1 MAPPD
6 GDKCPVRFDDR
17 FLEELKSRLRLSDV
31 IGRSV
36 KLRRQ
41 GREFVGLS
49 PFNKEK
55 SPSFYVNDDKGFY
68 HDFSSGKH
76 GDLISYLQ
84 ETERLSFPEAVERLA
99 NEAGIAMPAVDPQ
112 SVAEEKKRQG
122 LGDWLELAA
131 KWFEA
136 ELRRPGGAE
145 ARAYLER
152 RGLPER
158 EWARFGI
165 GLAPQ
170 GRTALKDYLVAKG
183 ARPGDLV
190 DAGLLIAPEDGGQPY
205 DRFRHRIIFPITDAR
220 GHMVSFG
227 GRALDAE
234 ARAKYLNGPDTPLF
248 DKGRTLYGLAEARKI
263 VATAPAEAHAALVVV
278 EGYMD
283 VIACQRAGI
292 AAVAPMGTAL
302 TEGQM
307 EMLWRFHPEPTLCF
321 DGDGA
326 GQRAAGR
333 VIERALPLLK
343 PGRTFQFA
351 MVEGGKDP
359 DDVLRDQGPQVL
371 KAQLLK
377 TEPFVER
384 LFRREQ
390 AEAGDLATPEQRT
403 ALKVKLRKMA
413 ATIGDADLAAAY
425 KQDLLSRYEA
435 LFTLDKPAQTYSDA
449 GRALSR
455 RRWDGKNNKKPPP
468 GSASSAGKAAA
479 QALNH
484 SPRPLAAA
492 LALAAIERPQ
502 VLAGRIEQVNERG
515 FGDPRLGQL
524 AEELVGLSLEGGVLD
539 ARFIYRRME
548 ARGLTEAV
556 FAELKAAAGRAHA
569 VFLDPATSDAEAQS
583 QWATAFDALMN
594 LQALESA
601 VRTAKDDLE
610 IDHDY
615 ETFKR
620 LVTERDAMARLIGEG
635 LAATQH

>member
-1 MAPPD
+1 
-6 GDKCPVRFDDR
+6 VRFDDH
-17 FLEELKSRLRLSDV
+17 FLDELKARLRLSDV
-31 IGRSV
+31 IGRTV

-41 GREFVGLS
+41 GREYVGLS

-76 GDLISYLQ
+76 GDLISFLQ

-99 NEAGIAMPAVDPQ
+99 NEAGIPLPAVDPQ
-112 SVAEEKKRQG
+112 AVAEEKKRQG
-122 LGDWLELAA
+122 LGDWLDLAA

-158 EWARFGI
+158 EWSRFGV
-165 GLAPQ
+165 GFAPS

-190 DAGLLIAPEDGGQPY
+190 EAGLLIAPEDTGQPY
-205 DRFRHRIIFPITDAR
+205 DRFRNRIIFPITDAR
-220 GHMVSFG
+220 GRMVSFG

-234 ARAKYLNGPDTPLF
+234 AKAKYLNGPDTSLF

-263 VATAPAEAHAALVVV
+263 VATAPADAHPSLVVV

-307 EMLWRFHPEPTLCF
+307 ELLWRFHPEPTLCF
-321 DGDGA
+321 DGDAA

-333 VIERALPLLK
+333 AIERALPLLK

-359 DDVLRDQGPQVL
+359 DDVLRDQGPAAL
-371 KAQLLK
+371 KAQLAK
-377 TEPFVER
+377 TDPFVER
-384 LFRREQ
+384 LFKREQ
-390 AEAGDLATPEQRT
+390 AEAGDLSTPEQRT

-413 ATIGDADLAAAY
+413 ATIADADLAAAY
-425 KQDLLSRYEA
+425 KQDLLARYEA
-435 LFTLDKPAQTYSDA
+435 LWTLDRPAQTYSDA

-455 RRWDGKNNKKPPP
+455 RRWDGKRKPPP
-468 GSASSAGKAAA
+468 GSASPQGRAAA
-479 QALNH
+479 RALSH

-492 LALAAIERPQ
+492 LALAAIERPS
-502 VLAGRIEQVNERG
+502 VLADRIEQVNERG
-515 FGDPRLGQL
+515 FGDPRLGQM
-524 AEELVGLSLEGGVLD
+524 ASELVGLSLEGGVLD

-548 ARGLTEAV
+548 ARGLTADV

-569 VFLDPATSDAEAQS
+569 AFLDPATSDAEAQAL
-583 QWATAFDALMN
+583 WARAFDALMD
-594 LQALESA
+594 LQSLESA
-601 VRTAKDDLE
+601 VKAAKDDLE
-610 IDHDY
+610 VDHDF

-620 LVTERDAMARLIGEG
+620 LVAERDAVARAIGEG
-635 LAATQH
+635 AGFAIH

>member
-1 MAPPD
+1 
-6 GDKCPVRFDDR
+6 VRFDDR

-76 GDLISYLQ
+76 GDLISFLQ

-99 NEAGIAMPAVDPQ
+99 NEAGVPMPAIDPQ
-112 SVAEEKKRQG
+112 AVAEEKKCQG
-122 LGDWLELAA
+122 LGDWLDLAA

-165 GLAPQ
+165 GLAPP
-170 GRTALKDYLVAKG
+170 GRTSLKDYLVAKG

-190 DAGLLIAPEDGGQPY
+190 EAGLLIAPEDGAAPY
-205 DRFRHRIIFPITDAR
+205 DRFRNRIIFPITDAR
-220 GHMVSFG
+220 GRMVSFG

-234 ARAKYLNGPDTPLF
+234 AKAKYLNGPDTPLF
-248 DKGRTLYGLAEARKI
+248 DKGRTLYGLAEARKTL
-263 VATAPAEAHAALVVV
+263 ATASADAQAPLAVV

-307 EMLWRFHPEPTLCF
+307 ELLWRFHPEPTLCF

-333 VIERALPLLK
+333 AIERALPLLK

-359 DDVLRDQGPQVL
+359 DDVLREQGPQVL
-371 KAQLLK
+371 KAQLAK

-390 AEAGDLATPEQRT
+390 AEAGDLTTPEQRT
-403 ALKVKLRKMA
+403 ALKVKLRKLA
-413 ATIGDADLAAAY
+413 ATIADTDLAAAY
-425 KQDLLSRYEA
+425 RQDLLNRYEA
-435 LFTLDKPAQTYSDA
+435 LFTLEKPAQTYSDA

-455 RRWDGKNNKKPPP
+455 RRWDGKKTKPEP
-468 GSASSAGKAAA
+468 GRASAQGRAAA
-479 QALNH
+479 LALNH

-492 LALAAIERPQ
+492 LALAAIERPS
-502 VLAGRIEQVNERG
+502 VLADRIEQVNERG

-569 VFLDPATSDAEAQS
+569 AFLDPATSDAEAQG
-583 QWATAFDALMN
+583 QWAQAFDALMT
-594 LQALESA
+594 LQSLESA
-601 VRTAKDDLE
+601 VRAAKDDLDV
-610 IDHDY
+610 DHDF

-620 LVTERDAMARLIGEG
+620 LVAERDAVARAIGEG
-635 LAATQH
+635 VVTTRH

>member
-1 MAPPD
+1 M
-6 GDKCPVRFDDR
+6 RFDDR

-76 GDLISYLQ
+76 GDLISFLQ

-99 NEAGIAMPAVDPQ
+99 NEAGVPMPAVDPQ
-112 SVAEEKKRQG
+112 AVAEEKKRQG
-122 LGDWLELAA
+122 LGDWLDLAA

-165 GLAPQ
+165 GLAPA

-190 DAGLLIAPEDGGQPY
+190 EAGLLIAPEDGAAPY
-205 DRFRHRIIFPITDAR
+205 DRFRNRIIFPITDPR
-220 GHMVSFG
+220 GRMVSFG

-234 ARAKYLNGPDTPLF
+234 AKAKYLNGPDTPLF
-248 DKGRTLYGLAEARKI
+248 DKGRTLYGLAEARKSL
-263 VATAPAEAHAALVVV
+263 ATAPADARAPLAVV

-307 EMLWRFHPEPTLCF
+307 ELLWRFHPEPTLCF

-333 VIERALPLLK
+333 AIERALPLLK

-359 DDVLRDQGPQVL
+359 DDVLREQGPQAL
-371 KAQLLK
+371 KAQLAK

-390 AEAGDLATPEQRT
+390 VEAGDLTTPEQRT
-403 ALKVKLRKMA
+403 ALKVKLRKLA
-413 ATIGDADLAAAY
+413 ATIADTDLAAAY
-425 KQDLLSRYEA
+425 RQDLLSRYEA
-435 LFTLDKPAQTYSDA
+435 LFTLEKPAQTYSEA

-455 RRWDGKNNKKPPP
+455 RRWDGKKTKPEP
-468 GSASSAGKAAA
+468 GRASPQGRAAA
-479 QALNH
+479 LALNH

-492 LALAAIERPQ
+492 LALAAIERPS
-502 VLAGRIEQVNERG
+502 VLADRVEQVNERG

-556 FAELKAAAGRAHA
+556 FGELKAAAGRAHA
-569 VFLDPATSDAEAQS
+569 AFLDPATSDADAQAL
-583 QWATAFDALMN
+583 WAQAFDALMT
-594 LQALESA
+594 LQSLESA
-601 VRTAKDDLE
+601 VRAAKDDLDV
-610 IDHDY
+610 DHDF
-615 ETFKR
+615 ETFRR
-620 LVTERDAMARLIGEG
+620 LVAERDAVARAIGEG
-635 LAATQH
+635 VVATRH

>member
-1 MAPPD
+1 M
-6 GDKCPVRFDDR
+6 RFDDR

-76 GDLISYLQ
+76 GDLISFLQ

-99 NEAGIAMPAVDPQ
+99 NEAGVPMPAVDPQ
-112 SVAEEKKRQG
+112 AVAEEKKRQG
-122 LGDWLELAA
+122 LGDWLDLAA

-136 ELRRPGGAE
+136 ELHRPGGAE

-165 GLAPQ
+165 GLAPV

-190 DAGLLIAPEDGGQPY
+190 EAGLLIAPEDGAAPY
-205 DRFRHRIIFPITDAR
+205 DRFRNRIIFPITDAR
-220 GHMVSFG
+220 GRMVSFG
-227 GRALDAE
+227 GRALDAD
-234 ARAKYLNGPDTPLF
+234 AKAKYLNGPDTPLF
-248 DKGRTLYGLAEARKI
+248 DKGRTLYGLAEARKTL
-263 VATAPAEAHAALVVV
+263 ATAPADAHAPLAVV

-333 VIERALPLLK
+333 AIERALPLLK

-359 DDVLRDQGPQVL
+359 DDVLREQGPQAL
-371 KAQLLK
+371 KAQLAK

-390 AEAGDLATPEQRT
+390 AEAGDLTTPEQRT
-403 ALKVKLRKMA
+403 ALKVKLRKLA
-413 ATIGDADLAAAY
+413 ATIADTDLAAAY
-425 KQDLLSRYEA
+425 RQDLLNRYEA
-435 LFTLDKPAQTYSDA
+435 LFTLEKPAQTYSDA

-455 RRWDGKNNKKPPP
+455 RRWDGKKGKPEP
-468 GSASSAGKAAA
+468 GRASAQGRAAA
-479 QALNH
+479 EALSH

-492 LALAAIERPQ
+492 LALAAIERPS
-502 VLAGRIEQVNERG
+502 VLADRIEQVNERG

-524 AEELVGLSLEGGVLD
+524 ASELVGLSLEGGVLD

-548 ARGLTEAV
+548 ARGLTEQV

-569 VFLDPATSDAEAQS
+569 AFLDPATTDAEAQA
-583 QWATAFDALMN
+583 QWASAFDALMM
-594 LQALESA
+594 LQSLESA
-601 VRTAKDDLE
+601 VRAAKEDLDV
-610 IDHDY
+610 DHDF

-620 LVTERDAMARLIGEG
+620 LVAERDAVARAIGEG
-635 LAATQH
+635 APIRLH

>member
-1 MAPPD
+1 M
-6 GDKCPVRFDDR
+6 RFDDR

-76 GDLISYLQ
+76 GDLISFLQ

-99 NEAGIAMPAVDPQ
+99 NEAGVPMPAVDPQ
-112 SVAEEKKRQG
+112 AVAEEKKRQG
-122 LGDWLELAA
+122 LGDWLDLAA

-152 RGLPER
+152 RGLPEG

-165 GLAPQ
+165 GLAPI
-170 GRTALKDYLVAKG
+170 GRTALKDYLVTKG

-190 DAGLLIAPEDGGQPY
+190 QAGLLIAPEDGAAPY
-205 DRFRHRIIFPITDAR
+205 DRFRNRIIFPITDAR
-220 GHMVSFG
+220 GRMVSFG

-234 ARAKYLNGPDTPLF
+234 AKAKYLNGPDTPLF
-248 DKGRTLYGLAEARKI
+248 DKGRTLYGLAEARKTL
-263 VATAPAEAHAALVVV
+263 ATAPPDAQAPLAVV

-302 TEGQM
+302 TEGQI
-307 EMLWRFHPEPTLCF
+307 ELLWRFHPEPTLCF

-333 VIERALPLLK
+333 AIDRALPLLK

-359 DDVLRDQGPQVL
+359 DDVLREQGPQAL
-371 KAQLLK
+371 KAQLVK

-390 AEAGDLATPEQRT
+390 AEAGNLATPEQRT
-403 ALKVKLRKMA
+403 ALKVKLRKLA
-413 ATIGDADLAAAY
+413 AIIADTDLAAAY
-425 KQDLLSRYEA
+425 RQDLLNRYEA
-435 LFTLDKPAQTYSDA
+435 LFTLERPTQTYSDA

-455 RRWDGKNNKKPPP
+455 RRWDGKKTKPEP
-468 GSASSAGKAAA
+468 GRASALGRAAA
-479 QALNH
+479 LALNH

-492 LALAAIERPQ
+492 LALAAIERPS
-502 VLAGRIEQVNERG
+502 VLADRIEQVNERG

-556 FAELKAAAGRAHA
+556 FAELKVAAGRAHA
-569 VFLDPATSDAEAQS
+569 AFLDPVTSDTEAQGLWS
-583 QWATAFDALMN
+583 QAFDALMT
-594 LQALESA
+594 LQSLESA
-601 VRTAKDDLE
+601 VRAAKDDLDV
-610 IDHDY
+610 DHDF

-620 LVTERDAMARLIGEG
+620 LVAERDAVARAIGEG
-635 LAATQH
+635 VVATRY